1 MMKTTK
7 TARIA
12 FLTLA
17 ASLALASCATA
28 PSLYEHR
35 LDMLTKAAKPVTV
48 LAISRDSSAVPSV
61 TFRDAKGRI
70 FVVVDDGLA
79 SLKPGEVIR

>member
-1 MMKTTK
+1 MKTTK

-12 FLTLA
+12 LLTLA

-28 PSLYEHR
+28 PNLYEHR
-35 LDMLTKAAKPVTV
+35 LEMLTKAPKPVTV
-48 LAISRDSSAVPSV
+48 LAVSRDSSAIAAV

-79 SLKPGEVIR
+79 SLKPGEVVH